1 MNTNTVFRIFI
12 PPKLGHEN
20 THRENT
26 PHENTPRK
34 YPMKNMPWKY
44 TQWKHTPWQYTTKD
58 PMKIHAMTIHAMKK
72 HAMKTHAMTIHT
84 GKKPTPW
91 KHTLSY
97 WPSIININNTY
108 ISELRLYKQYT
119 VWVETN
125 TQNVLNFSIFT
136 YTSLQG

>member
-72 HAMKTHAMTIHT
+72 HAMTIHT